1 MIEIINIFITLA
13 IFLIFFSVPINI
25 WSVQKYRKINSDSLF
40 ENYSL
45 NFLIHVSVF
54 LIISFLDINYFHY
67 FVLIMI
73 FSTFF
78 NLYHIFQIQNLQRHI
93 NFKLIFLFILINL
106 IIYFK
111 LAGDATLSWDG
122 LENWFFKAQNF
133 YFNYNFFDL
142 INIRGIDYYPH
153 LGGFLWG
160 FFWKNSLLNYEYF
173 GRFIYVFLFILSIF
187 SLGDVIKQNF
197 LIKTV
202 FVFLVIILCYDKFLF
217 GGYQDILL
225 FSFLIFV
232 SKYFYQYIIYSKH
245 KHLVQVF
252 ISLNL
257 LPWIKNEGYIF
268 VLIFSL
274 SLLFILDKIKHKKVI
289 ISLIVLS
296 LILMVLKH
304 LIFYKYLKFNP
315 THGADLKLQFDLN
328 IIFEFLRQFFLGLIV
343 AIFKY
348 KIWIGI
354 IISFFA
360 IYKSNLRLKNEKLF
374 LKFLTINLIL
384 YVAAIL
390 FIYFDYIDEPRGI
403 YWWIHTTLDRL
414 IYSISGFF
422 VIVLAML
429 INSRKFKF

>member
-1 MIEIINIFITLA
+1 MIEVINIFITLV
-13 IFLIFFSVPINI
+13 IFLIFFSFPLNI
-25 WSVQKYRKINSDSLF
+25 WSVEKYKKINSDSLF

-45 NFLIHVSVF
+45 NFLIHISIF
-54 LIISFLDINYFHY
+54 LMISFLNINYFIY
-67 FVLIMI
+67 FIFIMV
-73 FSTFF
+73 FSTLY
-78 NLYHIFQIQNLQRHI
+78 NLYNIFQIQKLPRYT
-93 NFKLIFLFILINL
+93 NFKLIFFFIVINL
-106 IIYFK
+106 IIFFK

-173 GRFIYVFLFILSIF
+173 GRFIYVFLFTLSIF
-187 SLGDVIKQNF
+187 SLGNVIKKNF
-197 LIKTV
+197 LIKTGSI
-202 FVFLVIILCYDKFLF
+202 FLVIILCYDNFLF

-225 FSFLIFV
+225 FSLLIFV
-232 SKYFYQYIIYSKH
+232 SKFFYQYILYSKN
-245 KHLVQVF
+245 KYLVKVF
-252 ISLNL
+252 LSLNF

-268 VLIFSL
+268 VLIFSI
-274 SLLFILDKIKHKKVI
+274 SLLFILDKIKDKKALISFIV
-289 ISLIVLS
+289 ISLIL
-296 LILMVLKH
+296 LIFKH
-304 LIFYKYLKFNP
+304 LIFYKFLMFNP

-328 IIFEFLRQFFLGLIV
+328 IIFEFLRQFSLGLIV

-354 IISFFA
+354 IISFIC
-360 IYKSNLRLKNEKLF
+360 IYKLNSSLKNEKLF
-374 LKFLTINLIL
+374 LKFLTINLMF

-422 VIVLAML
+422 IIVPVML
-429 INSRKFKF
+429 INSKKFKF